1 MPKKMLPL
9 LLLLALLLGGCVRRE
24 TGPEPT
30 PELTPAP
37 TFDPYA
43 SLVLVPDGTGKEVWV
58 VNRRELPLNTLEPG
72 DFVPD
77 GNYIDYTGSDVC
89 AMRGIDVSEHQ
100 QDIDWEAVA
109 ADGVEFAM
117 IRVGFRGYNYGSFE
131 EDKFFHQNMQGAAAA
146 GIKIG
151 VYFFSQAISYEDAQA
166 EARFVLEEIE
176 PYRDSITLPVC
187 FDWERITWQSARTD
201 NVDAVTLSKC
211 ALGFAETV
219 REAGY
224 TPMVYFFR
232 DMGYNVYDLSQL
244 KDIDF
249 WAGAAGTT
257 PDFYY
262 RHTIWQYSYT
272 GRVAGI
278 STDCDLDLY
287 FIYPEDETPSAE

>member
-1 MPKKMLPL
+1 MPKKII
-9 LLLLALLLGGCVRRE
+9 LLALVLAALLCGCALRE
-24 TGPEPT
+24 PAPEPT
-30 PELTPAP
+30 PEP

-43 SLVLVPDGTGKEVWV
+43 GLVLVPDGTGKEVWV
-58 VNRRELPLNTLEPG
+58 VNRKDLPVNTLEPG

-77 GNYIDYTGSDVC
+77 GNYIDYTGSDVRT
-89 AMRGIDVSEHQ
+89 MRGIDVSEHQ
-100 QDIDWEAVA
+100 QDIDWAAVA

-117 IRVGFRGYNYGSFE
+117 IRVGYRGYNYGSFE
-131 EDKFFHQNMQGAAAA
+131 EDKFFHQNMTGAAAA

-151 VYFFSQAISYEDAQA
+151 VYFFSQAISREDAQA
-166 EARFVLEEIE
+166 EADFVLEEIE

-187 FDWERITWQSARTD
+187 FDWEHITWQSARTD
-201 NVDAVTLSKC
+201 NVDAETLSSC

-232 DMGYNVYDLSQL
+232 DMGYNIYNLSRL

-262 RHTIWQYSYT
+262 QHTIWQYSYT

-287 FIYPEDETPSAE
+287 FIYPEEE